1 MIEIDHHT
9 VFFPI
14 KTNFYIKTN
23 FLNRENDIKKIAKF
37 SKS

>member
-9 VFFPI
+9 VFFP
-14 KTNFYIKTN
+14 IKTN